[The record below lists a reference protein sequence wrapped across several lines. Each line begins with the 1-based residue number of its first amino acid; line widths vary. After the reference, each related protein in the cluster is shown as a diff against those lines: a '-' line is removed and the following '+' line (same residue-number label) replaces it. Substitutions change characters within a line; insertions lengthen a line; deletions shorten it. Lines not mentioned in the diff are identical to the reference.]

1 MTRIAVVRFPGSN
14 CEAETCAALVAAG
27 AGAEIVRWNAPRTVW
42 SEYDGYVLPGGF
54 SYEDR
59 VRAGAIAAKHSLLD
73 EIARGADAGKPVLGI
88 CNGAQ
93 VLVEAGLVP
102 GIAPGRVEVAL
113 ARNAAP
119 QWRGYYCDWVHLR
132 AEVQRGAM
140 IGLAAERAPIPL
152 PVGHGE
158 GRFTAAPEVME
169 ELERRG
175 LIAMRYVAAEGGAA
189 RGFPD
194 NPNAAAHDA
203 AGLCDSSGRVLAL
216 MPHPERGA
224 WVYQVPEELPGAWG
238 EIRRA
243 AAGDRA
249 ALLAPGPGMAFYR
262 SFVGAA
268 HGEAIAEG

>member
-14 CEAETCAALVAAG
+14 CEAETCAALHVAGVSAD
-27 AGAEIVRWNAPRTVW
+27 IIRWNAPREAW
-42 SEYDGYVLPGGF
+42 AQYDGYVLPGGF

-59 VRAGAIAAKHSLLD
+59 VRAGAIAAKHAVLD

-102 GIAPGRVEVAL
+102 GISAGRVEVAL
-113 ARNAAP
+113 AANAAP
-119 QWRGYYCDWVHLR
+119 EWHGYYCGWVHLR
-132 AEVQRGAM
+132 CETSAG
-140 IGLAAERAPIPL
+140 ILARLSGTKRVIPM

-158 GRFTAAPEVME
+158 GRFTAKPEFFA

-175 LIAMRYVAAEGGAA
+175 QVAFRYVAADGTPAG
-189 RGFPD
+189 GFPE
-194 NPNAAAHDA
+194 NPNGALRDV
-203 AGLCDSSGRVLAL
+203 AGLCDPRGRVLAL

-238 EIRRA
+238 STRRD
-243 AAGDRA
+243 AAGDRQ
-249 ALLAPGPGMAFYR
+249 ALLAPGPGLALYE
-262 SFVGAA
+262 SFVAAARGA
-268 HGEAIAEG
+268 